1 MRTYIYKVIIFIIA
15 IIFMYE
21 FTIGKQVNRLSE
33 KIEYFATQDGRKE
46 IISSLKKEIKKANE
60 KENYLDEEE
69 KILIR
74 NFIFKLRK
82 ELDLND

>member
-69 KILIR
+69 RILIR

>member
-1 MRTYIYKVIIFIIA
+1 
-15 IIFMYE
+15 MYE